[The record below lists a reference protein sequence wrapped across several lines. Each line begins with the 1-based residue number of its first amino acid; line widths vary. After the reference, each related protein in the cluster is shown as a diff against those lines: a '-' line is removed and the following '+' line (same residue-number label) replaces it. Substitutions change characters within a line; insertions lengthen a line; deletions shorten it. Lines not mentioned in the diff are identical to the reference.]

1 MTTMT
6 FGDAVDAGLA
16 AAMER
21 DERVLTF
28 GEDVRLLRR
37 TTLVRFG
44 PDRVL
49 DTPISEAAFLYMGLG
64 AAMGGLRP
72 VVEVM
77 LVDFLTAAWCPLVN
91 GVAKFEAF
99 SGGIQRTPMVIRAS
113 IGGGYGD
120 GGQHEQTLWGSIA
133 AIPGLKVVAPST
145 PADAAGLMLA
155 AVEDDGPV
163 VYLEHKLLG
172 EVWLD
177 VLAGSRRPGVTF
189 DIPTDGASGEVSEP
203 ITATPIG
210 QAALRRD
217 GGDLAIISVGVGVH
231 RALEAAEQ
239 LAGSGVQAAVLDLR
253 SIAPLDR
260 PAILELAERTRHV
273 VAVDEDYVR
282 GGLTGEIAAV
292 IAEERID
299 ARFDRVAVEQT
310 IPFARHLES
319 AVLPNTGRIVAAAER
334 SLDLARRS
342 A

>member
-6 FGDAVDAGLA
+6 YADAVDAGLA

-21 DERVLTF
+21 DDRVITF

-49 DTPISEAAFLYMGLG
+49 DTPISEAGFLYTGLG

-113 IGGGYGD
+113 VGGGYGD

-133 AIPGLKVVAPST
+133 AIPGLKVVVPST
-145 PADAAGLMLA
+145 PADAAGLMVA
-155 AVEDDGPV
+155 AVEDEAPV

-177 VLAGSRRPGVTF
+177 VLAGSRRSGVTF
-189 DIPTDGASGEVSEP
+189 DIPRDGASGAVPEP

-217 GGDLAIISVGVGVH
+217 GGDLALISAGVGVH
-231 RALEAAEQ
+231 RALEAAER
-239 LAGSGVQAAVLDLR
+239 LAVSGVQAAVLDLR

-260 PAILELAERTRHV
+260 AAVLEQAERTGHV
-273 VAVDEDYVR
+273 VVVDEDYVR
-282 GGLTGEIAAV
+282 GGLTGEIAAL

-299 ARFDRVAVEQT
+299 ARFARVAVEET

-319 AVLPNTGRIVAAAER
+319 AVLPNTDRIVAAAER
-334 SLDLARRS
+334 CLDLQGRTA
-342 A
+342 

>member
-6 FGDAVDAGLA
+6 YADAVDAGLA
-16 AAMER
+16 AAMDR
-21 DERVLTF
+21 DDRVITF

-49 DTPISEAAFLYMGLG
+49 DTPISEAGFVYMGLG

-91 GVAKFEAF
+91 NIAKYESF
-99 SGGIQRTPMVIRAS
+99 SGGIQRAPMVIRAS

-120 GGQHEQTLWGSIA
+120 GGQHEQTLWGSMA
-133 AIPGLKVVAPST
+133 AIPGLKVVVPST
-145 PADAAGLMLA
+145 PADAAGLMVA
-155 AVEDDGPV
+155 AVEDEGPV

-177 VLAGSRRPGVTF
+177 VLAGSRRSGVTF
-189 DIPTDGASGEVSEP
+189 DIPRDGASGEVPEP
-203 ITATPIG
+203 IAATPIG

-217 GGDLAIISVGVGVH
+217 GGDLALISAGVGVH
-231 RALEAAEQ
+231 RALEAAER
-239 LAGSGVQAAVLDLR
+239 LTSSGVQAAVLDLR
-253 SIAPLDR
+253 SIAPLDTT
-260 PAILELAERTRHV
+260 AILELAARTGHV
-273 VAVDEDYVR
+273 VVVDEDYIR
-282 GGLTGEIAAV
+282 GGLTGEIAAL
-292 IAEERID
+292 IAEHRID
-299 ARFDRVAVEQT
+299 ARFERVAVEET

-319 AVLPNTGRIVAAAER
+319 SVLPNTGRIVVAAER
-334 SLDLARRS
+334 CLDLQRS
-342 A
+342 TA